1 MIYMFVI
8 SVSFLCCHNF
18 TVDTCRERRCIWMNR
33 VMNGKVGVV
42 NVCLGVQ
49 VGRSKRRNFESHEKN
64 TETWFVLNA
73 LF

>member
-1 MIYMFVI
+1 
-8 SVSFLCCHNF
+8 
-18 TVDTCRERRCIWMNR
+18 MNR

-49 VGRSKRRNFESHEKN
+49 VGRSERRNFESHEKN
-64 TETWFVLNA
+64 TNTWFVLNV